1 MFTLVPIFEHL
12 HELIVIMISISQTNP
27 PYWPTEK
34 KPTQTYGPIEVTL
47 VKTNYG
53 NKLDTII
60 TRDFNVKNKSQVSK
74 AYWVIM
80 EIL

>member
-1 MFTLVPIFEHL
+1 MG
-12 HELIVIMISISQTNP
+12 P
-27 PYWPTEK
+27 PYWPTED

-60 TRDFNVKNKSQVSK
+60 TRDFNVKNKLQVSIV
-74 AYWVIM
+74 YYDNG
-80 EIL
+80 